1 MTGDG
6 PSGASGVS
14 VHSIDV
20 PAPHDGNP
28 EELRRAAWQ
37 LDQCAE
43 EVRSLIARLRATV
56 DDLTQGQGEWRSPVA
71 DAFQAH
77 AWEPIRLTLTSVALS
92 LEDAAGSFRH
102 AATAIENAQGDHRR
116 AEALAVAAG
125 VGVALTVLS
134 FGISDAVA
142 AEAAA
147 TAAALMARAAAAIA
161 GAMRAVVLALDEAG
175 AAIRVLTVTMRTW
188 GTTVGYTAGLTLP
201 RLAFSPA
208 GAGALGAVGSRAG
221 GHTARRPHPGLRV
234 QLCRGEGRRG
244 RGRRR
249 GTTPPRTRRWRRG
262 IARTIGD
269 LRPLPLAPPPT
280 TGEEVWQEITTEEGA
295 LVGTQRKGSRAHVHE
310 LPDSLAHVEAYYARL
325 RRGGVDVT
333 PPSMEAGASVTRL
346 PDGTHITFRARSRSG
361 PPTLEFTIERR
372 GHFKMKIKG

>member
-1 MTGDG
+1 M
-6 PSGASGVS
+6 
-14 VHSIDV
+14 

-43 EVRSLIARLRATV
+43 EVRSLVVRLRATV
-56 DDLTQGQGEWRSPVA
+56 EDLTQGQGEWRSPVA
-71 DAFQAH
+71 DAFRTH
-77 AWEPIRLTLTSVALS
+77 AWEPIRLTLTSVAHS
-92 LEDAAGSFRH
+92 LEDGAASLRH
-102 AATAIENAQGDHRR
+102 AATAIENAQSDRRR

-147 TAAALMARAAAAIA
+147 GAAALMARAATAIA

-188 GTTVGYTAGLTLP
+188 GTAAGYTAGLTLP

-208 GAGALGAVGSRAG
+208 GAGVLGAVGSAALGDTRPADLIQAFAISYVEGKAG
-221 GHTARRPHPGLRV
+221 EAE
-234 QLCRGEGRRG
+234 GEGEASPRRG
-244 RGRRR
+244 AGLGGSPGRS
-249 GTTPPRTRRWRRG
+249 RTFERYL
-262 IARTIGD
+262 D
-269 LRPLPLAPPPT
+269 APPPT
-280 TGEEVWQEITTEEGA
+280 TGEEVWLEITTEEGV
-295 LVGTQRKGSRAHVHE
+295 LVGTRAKGARAHVHE
-310 LPDSLAHVEAYYARL
+310 LPDDLAHVEAYYARL
-325 RRGGVDVT
+325 RSGGVDVT
-333 PPSMEAGASVTRL
+333 PPGMEAGASVTRL

-361 PPTLEFTIERR
+361 PPTLEFTIESR
-372 GHFKMKIKG
+372 GHFKLKIKE

>member
-147 TAAALMARAAAAIA
+147 TAAALMARTAAAIA

-188 GTTVGYTAGLTLP
+188 GTAAGYAGAVALP
-201 RLAFSPA
+201 RLALSPA
-208 GAGALGAVGSRAG
+208 GAGALGAVVAPRWGTHGPSTSSRPSRSAMS
-221 GHTARRPHPGLRV
+221 
-234 QLCRGEGRRG
+234 RG
-244 RGRRR
+244 R
-249 GTTPPRTRRWRRG
+249 PASTRAK
-262 IARTIGD
+262 ARHHPAAD
-269 LRPLPLAPPPT
+269 A
-280 TGEEVWQEITTEEGA
+280 E
-295 LVGTQRKGSRAHVHE
+295 
-310 LPDSLAHVEAYYARL
+310 
-325 RRGGVDVT
+325 
-333 PPSMEAGASVTRL
+333 MEAGDRQDDRGPSTATSPHRR
-346 PDGTHITFRARSRSG
+346 PPRARRCGRRSPPRRGCWSGRSG
-361 PPTLEFTIERR
+361 RAAGRTSTNFRTTLPMWRR
-372 GHFKMKIKG
+372 TTLVSVWAALTRRLEG

>member
-1 MTGDG
+1 VTGDG
-6 PSGASGVS
+6 PPGAQGVS

-37 LDQCAE
+37 LQQCAE
-43 EVRSLIARLRATV
+43 ALRSLIARLRATV

-102 AATAIENAQGDHRR
+102 AATAIENAQGDRRR

-208 GAGALGAVGSRAG
+208 GAGALGAVGSAALG
-221 GHTARRPHPGLRV
+221 DTRPV
-234 QLCRGEGRRG
+234 
-244 RGRRR
+244 
-249 GTTPPRTRRWRRG
+249 
-262 IARTIGD
+262 D
-269 LRPLPLAPPPT
+269 LIQAF
-280 TGEEVWQEITTEEGA
+280 A
-295 LVGTQRKGSRAHVHE
+295 FS
-310 LPDSLAHVEAYYARL
+310 
-325 RRGGVDVT
+325 
-333 PPSMEAGASVTRL
+333 
-346 PDGTHITFRARSRSG
+346 
-361 PPTLEFTIERR
+361 
-372 GHFKMKIKG
+372 

>member
-1 MTGDG
+1 
-6 PSGASGVS
+6 VS

-102 AATAIENAQGDHRR
+102 AATAIENAQGDRRR

-125 VGVALTVLS
+125 VGVALTMLS

-208 GAGALGAVGSRAG
+208 GAGALGAVGSAALGDTRPVDLIQAFAFSYVEGKAG
-221 GHTARRPHPGLRV
+221 EYE
-234 QLCRGEGRRG
+234 GEGEAPPRRG
-244 RGRRR
+244 RGDGGGGSPGRS
-249 GTTPPRTRRWRRG
+249 GTFDRYL
-262 IARTIGD
+262 A
-269 LRPLPLAPPPT
+269 APPPT
-280 TGEEVWQEITTEEGA
+280 TGEEVWQEITTEEGV
-295 LVGTQRKGSRAHVHE
+295 LVGTQRKGSGQNVHE
-310 LPDSLAHVEAYYARL
+310 LPDDLAHVETYYARL
-325 RRGGVDVT
+325 RLGGVDAT
-333 PPSMEAGASVTRL
+333 PRGMTPGGSVTRL
-346 PDGTHITFRARSRSG
+346 RDGTSITFRPLSKTG
-361 PPTLEFTIERR
+361 PPTLEFTFIVGRR
-372 GHFKMKIKG
+372 EHFKLKFKG